1 MAGRSE
7 FVSVYMFLFM
17 CVGVCV
23 GVGVNLFRDQC
34 TYESVYVLMYV

>member
-7 FVSVYMFLFM
+7 FLSVYMLLFM
-17 CVGVCV
+17 CV